1 MINKTSWNSILV
13 LALLVVWFSVLG
25 YPSEVVTAVTVEDGL
40 GRTVEVPENVER
52 IVGLEAGA
60 LRLITYLEA
69 TDLVVGVEEFEKRD
83 RKRPYRLAHPELA
96 NLQSIGP
103 IHGGDPELIAA
114 ARPDVIFWTYTTKG
128 KANDLQNK
136 TGIPV
141 VGLNYGGAGTMNW
154 DSFYST
160 LRLVGKVLDKEGRAE
175 EVVEFF
181 KDEIS
186 NLRELR
192 NSGTESSISVYV
204 GGIGQRGARGI
215 VSTEPA
221 YPPFSFLNL
230 NNVAGKLGVEHAFI
244 NEEKLLQWDPDYLFV
259 DEAGLSLVKRDLNQ
273 STFKGLSAVRSGK
286 VFGLLPYNYYTTNFG
301 TVLANAYYA
310 GKLIYP
316 AAFEGVNPVEKANE
330 LYNFLLGGR
339 VYPEMEEIFGGYG
352 QIDITS

>member
-1 MINKTSWNSILV
+1 MINKTSWNSIL
-13 LALLVVWFSVLG
+13 LLVLLVAWFSVLG
-25 YPSEVVTAVTVEDGL
+25 YPGEVATITIEDGL

-114 ARPDVIFWTYTTKG
+114 ARPNVIFWTYTTKG

-141 VGLNYGGAGTMNW
+141 VGLNYGGARTMNW
-154 DSFYST
+154 DTFYST
-160 LRLVGKVLDKEGRAE
+160 LRLVGKVLNKEGRAE

-186 NLRELR
+186 NLRELG
-192 NSGTESSISVYV
+192 NSGPESNISVYV

-221 YPPFSFLNL
+221 YPPFSLLNL

-244 NEEKLLQWDPDYLFV
+244 NEEKLLQWDPDYLFI
-259 DEAGLSLVKRDLNQ
+259 DKAGLSLVKRDLNQ
-273 STFKGLSAVRSGK
+273 STFKGISAVRSGK

-301 TVLANAYYA
+301 TVLANAYYV

-316 AAFEGVNPVEKANE
+316 KTFKGINPVEKANK
-330 LYNFLLGGR
+330 LYNFLLGER
-339 VYPEMEEIFGGYG
+339 VYPKMEEIFGGFG